1 MRILICND
9 DGIDAAGLAFLERAA
24 RRLSDDVWVIAPDG
38 KRSGASNSLTLHRP
52 VTLTRVGERRYAA
65 SGTPADCVVAAM
77 TGLFRD
83 GSAHGPRPD
92 LVLSGVNE
100 GRNAAEDIAY
110 SGTMA
115 IAREATFWGIPAL
128 AFSRTKGIDPVSE
141 NDVAWLAGFIRSYLD
156 RKDLWAKEGHWLAF
170 NLPRTLPAK
179 VVPARIGRDK
189 IAAKAEIIED
199 SADRLVLKTSSAR
212 AHTTTPGD
220 ENDIIDS
227 GHISVIWFTWLGQS
241 PIPDALA
248 AAAPHATDR
257 T

>member
-24 RRLSDDVWVIAPDG
+24 KRLSDDVWVVAPEA

-52 VTLTRVGERRYAA
+52 VTLARVGERRYAC

-77 TGLFRD
+77 TGLFRE
-83 GSAHGPRPD
+83 GSDLGPPPD

-115 IAREATFWGIPAL
+115 IAREATFWNIPAL
-128 AFSRTKGIDPVSE
+128 AFSRTKGIDPVTE
-141 NDVAWLAGFIRSYLD
+141 ADVVWLAGFIRTYLD
-156 RKDLWAKEGHWLAF
+156 RRHEWAREGHWLAF
-170 NLPRTLPAK
+170 NLPRKLPAK

-189 IAAKAEIIED
+189 IANRAEILEET
-199 SADRLVLKTSSAR
+199 ADRLVIRTSSAR

-241 PIPDALA
+241 PIPDTLVAVPSGE
-248 AAAPHATDR
+248 AP
-257 T
+257 